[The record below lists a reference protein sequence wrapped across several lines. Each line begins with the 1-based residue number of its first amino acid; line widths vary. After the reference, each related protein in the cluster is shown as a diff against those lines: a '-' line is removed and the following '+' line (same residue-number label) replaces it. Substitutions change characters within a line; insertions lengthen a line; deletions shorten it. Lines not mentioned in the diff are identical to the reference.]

1 MALDGNGAGP
11 TRLRVGL
18 IGLGEVGQHH
28 LVAYQTSARATLV
41 AVADLA
47 EELTTDAAS
56 RTGARAYGDFRD
68 LLADP
73 TLQAVDVSL
82 PHHLHLPVVLEALGR
97 GLDVLV
103 EKPMG
108 LTVAECDQMIAAA
121 QAAGRTLA
129 VSHNQVFFAP
139 HIEAIDLVEAGA
151 IGRLKSARLRL
162 ALRCRGPSLLHGPRD
177 PRRPHRGSGY
187 DRCHQPGAGVGGRR
201 DGSVRLR
208 R

>member
-1 MALDGNGAGP
+1 MSATPERCRSNSRRTAITSRCSTATPRRPPGWGSRPCRPCGTSSGHARRWAMALDGNGAGA
-11 TRLRVGL
+11 RGLGVGL

-151 IGRLKSARLRL
+151 IGR
-162 ALRCRGPSLLHGPRD
+162 
-177 PRRPHRGSGY
+177 
-187 DRCHQPGAGVGGRR
+187 
-201 DGSVRLR
+201 
-208 R
+208 